1 MAQPS
6 DSGAQPPTADAESRF
21 VQGRKA
27 LAEAGS
33 FEAFDRAAG
42 EIEAAA
48 ADGHTEALFLL
59 ATMEAVGA
67 GRARNWS
74 KALDYLA
81 EAATRGAEHARSQ
94 LRLLARLS
102 DPVARA
108 HEDWKGIA
116 AGVDV
121 PELLRAPAPEP
132 LSEQP
137 RLRLFRSFAR
147 AEECRWLVDRMRPRL
162 RRAMVY
168 DKSTGEGVEKD
179 YRNNSAAELP
189 LQDMDVVTAL
199 VRARISTAT
208 RLPEFI
214 FEIPQ
219 IMHYQVGEEFKPHH
233 DFLDPN
239 EPGFAI
245 DHARRG
251 QRMGTFLIFLNEDF
265 EGGETE
271 FPKAGL
277 SVRGRTGDAL
287 FFANVTRDGKPDP
300 LTLHAGRPP
309 TSGEKWILSQWIRE
323 RPPPGSTAPA
333 ARG

>member
-1 MAQPS
+1 MALPS
-6 DSGAQPPTADAESRF
+6 PPSAEAAPADVEARF
-21 VQGRKA
+21 ARGRQA

-33 FEAFDRAAG
+33 FEAFDRAAA

-48 ADGHTEALFLL
+48 ADGHIEALFLL
-59 ATMEAVGA
+59 ATMEAIGA
-67 GRARNWS
+67 GRARNWT

-81 EAATRGAEHARSQ
+81 EAATRGSEDARSQ
-94 LRLLARLS
+94 LRFLARTN
-102 DPVARA
+102 DAAARA
-108 HEDWKGIA
+108 HEDWKAIA

-132 LSEQP
+132 LSEHP
-137 RLRLFRSFAR
+137 RLRLFRGFAR
-147 AEECRWLVDRMRPRL
+147 AEECRWLIDRMRPRL
-162 RRAMVY
+162 RRARVY
-168 DKSTGEGVEKD
+168 DKTTGEAVEKD
-179 YRNNSAAELP
+179 YRNNSAAEMP

-245 DHARRG
+245 DYGRRG

-323 RPPPGSTAPA
+323 RPPAGSTAPA